1 MGISME
7 AGVAG
12 QKQKPGQLV
21 RKSPESSATGGEGE
35 QPRARLLPTG
45 APGIVLARAVAHFL
59 YERPQPAR
67 ALA

>member
-7 AGVAG
+7 TGVAG

-21 RKSPESSATGGEGE
+21 RKTRGPGAMGGEGE
-35 QPRARLLPTG
+35 QPRARLLTTG